1 MNCEKT
7 KQKFKLGKF
16 TQGDVFYEKQPFLN
30 DMFNHYITIISV
42 KDSEITTIEGRGANL
57 SLKNYEVND
66 FIHKCKYNTRYNNS
80 SIILDDYWVS
90 FMENKKV
97 SQTIMDSQIGMY
109 LVDKKMTEAS
119 IRDNKLKQVFDK

>member
-1 MNCEKT
+1 MNCDKT
-7 KQKFKLGKF
+7 KEKFKLGKF
-16 TQGDVFYEKQPFLN
+16 TQGDVFYEKQPFTN

-109 LVDKKMTEAS
+109 LVGKKMTESS
-119 IRDNKLKQVFDK
+119 IRDFRLKLALSD

>member
-7 KQKFKLGKF
+7 KQKFRLGKF
-16 TQGDVFYEKQPFLN
+16 KQGDVFYEKQPFTN

-80 SIILDDYWVS
+80 CIVLDDYWVD
-90 FMENKKV
+90 FMENKRL
-97 SQTIMDSQIGMY
+97 SQSIMDSQIGMY

-119 IRDNKLKQVFDK
+119 IRDFRLKLALSD